1 MLQLALELQQQG
13 HVIAWVARRDTEVLK
28 QLSEHPGE
36 VLYASRSRQGSV
48 ADWLRLRA
56 KLREWSPDAIVLND
70 THSVTLAGLAK
81 WWMRKPAPVRLAY
94 KHTIFPLR
102 SAAKYRWLSDR
113 VVCVSDAAWRVVV
126 DGGLST
132 LDATVVHGGCPVPKI
147 VTSRRSQ
154 LRNELGVQDNEKL
167 VLAVGSLIEVK
178 GHAELIAAFA
188 MQQRKDLI
196 LAIAGSGPLAEQL
209 RRQADELGVGGRVR
223 LLGFCD
229 DVNALIDASDLVVHP
244 SHSEGLSLVL
254 IQAKMLAK
262 PIVATKVGGA
272 REVLETGPSVQ
283 TGFWPA
289 QPKDVSSLSE
299 SICAALATLDH
310 PPAGFLEN
318 LRDAQQSTLQ
328 RFDIRVSAAKL
339 AQLVHSLLPASS

>member
-1 MLQLALELQQQG
+1 
-13 HVIAWVARRDTEVLK
+13 
-28 QLSEHPGE
+28 
-36 VLYASRSRQGSV
+36 
-48 ADWLRLRA
+48 
-56 KLREWSPDAIVLND
+56 
-70 THSVTLAGLAK
+70 
-81 WWMRKPAPVRLAY
+81 
-94 KHTIFPLR
+94 
-102 SAAKYRWLSDR
+102 
-113 VVCVSDAAWRVVV
+113 
-126 DGGLST
+126 
-132 LDATVVHGGCPVPKI
+132 
-147 VTSRRSQ
+147 
-154 LRNELGVQDNEKL
+154 
-167 VLAVGSLIEVK
+167 LAVGSLIEVK
-178 GHAELIAAFA
+178 GHAELISAFA

-339 AQLVHSLLPASS
+339 AQLVHSLLPASP